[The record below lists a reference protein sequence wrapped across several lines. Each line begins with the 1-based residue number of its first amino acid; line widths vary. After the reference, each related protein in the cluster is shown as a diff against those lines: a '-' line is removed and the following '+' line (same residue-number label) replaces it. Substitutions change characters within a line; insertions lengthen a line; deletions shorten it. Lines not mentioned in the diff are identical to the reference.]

1 METVTD
7 KVIADIKQRSEAGKK
22 KYGKP
27 LHTFNDRDALQDAY
41 EECLDMAQYLKQ
53 AIMEPPR
60 PHRMQLIDF
69 AQWLYGDNV
78 DEDIINRIIDRYFD
92 ETKEDVTKPPDQ

>member
-7 KVIADIKQRSEAGKK
+7 KVIADIKQRSEVGKK
-22 KYGKP
+22 KYGKE

-53 AIMEPPR
+53 AIMEQECDHTYLSR
-60 PHRMQLIDF
+60 FSH
-69 AQWLYGDNV
+69 
-78 DEDIINRIIDRYFD
+78 NRGSWMLCSKRGE
-92 ETKEDVTKPPDQ
+92 ETKTPDQ